1 MAINAL
7 FQNCLT
13 FEHLLSPHILS
24 SYQIA
29 NVKKFTWM
37 EWQEIDVVTNNF
49 NLVKQPPVTKL
60 GREKHEMAKMGF
72 PCPI

>member
-1 MAINAL
+1 MVNAMVIHAP

-24 SYQIA
+24 SHQIA

-49 NLVKQPPVTKL
+49 NLVKTKHRNFNPVFCFC
-60 GREKHEMAKMGF
+60 HAS
-72 PCPI
+72 